1 MSRHDSLE
9 LENRTKMYN
18 IGVKKMSKDIPT
30 AQMIQV
36 CQNLAVNQD
45 WIKNYTRLKLFGWF
59 LLGWFEKIKDV
70 LHQRPN
76 FDSIQGLG
84 NYQNGSIPSEPSS
97 TSNSEQVLRPPSE
110 TQIRV
115 TVEMPKTPILPNME
129 SSDEDD
135 DEPDDRL
142 RID

>member
-1 MSRHDSLE
+1 M
-9 LENRTKMYN
+9 
-18 IGVKKMSKDIPT
+18 G
-30 AQMIQV
+30 
-36 CQNLAVNQD
+36 QN
-45 WIKNYTRLKLFGWF
+45 
-59 LLGWFEKIKDV
+59 V
-70 LHQRPN
+70 LHKEPN

-97 TSNSEQVLRPPSE
+97 TSNSEQILRPPSE

-129 SSDEDD
+129 SSDDDD
-135 DEPDDRL
+135 DEPDHRL